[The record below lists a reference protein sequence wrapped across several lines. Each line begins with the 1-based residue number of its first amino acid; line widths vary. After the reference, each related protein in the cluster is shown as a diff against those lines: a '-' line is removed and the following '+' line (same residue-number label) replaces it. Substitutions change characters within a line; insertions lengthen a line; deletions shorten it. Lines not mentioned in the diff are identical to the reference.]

1 MELWIYD
8 MALQPVG
15 LVTSATSVLFN
26 RALSGIGTVEVR
38 APASLTQ
45 ASVLRPGRI
54 LRLGGRADMGALLTA
69 RSIETTR
76 EGQTL
81 TVTGVQLKGI
91 LSSRV
96 IVPPTAAE
104 DPTAYGYDRIA
115 ESPGETVLRHYI
127 QKHAVAPADA
137 NRALPLLTLEETDG
151 QRGTETPWSAR
162 WSVLTDELQDICEWT
177 GIGYNVDLVLGQN
190 PALLCRVIEGRDLS
204 TGVSRVVFS
213 PDFRTVYDVA
223 YTDDPSAARNA
234 TYALGAG
241 EDENRVVRVVYT
253 NPDGTQAEGPIA
265 GFARTESTL
274 SVGNLTDPE
283 EIDAEA
289 THSLQESA
297 RQLQT
302 LTATVRSGG
311 HARYRTD
318 WDLGDKVLV
327 QLRLPALGETVSMA
341 ATITNV
347 LESYE
352 RSSAAPR
359 LDVTFGPGPV
369 TISRAI
375 QQQIRRF

>member
-8 MALQPVG
+8 ESLQPVG
-15 LVTSATSVLFN
+15 LVTAANSVLFN
-26 RALSGIGTVEVR
+26 RSLAGVGTVEVR
-38 APASLTQ
+38 APASLAQ
-45 ASVLRPGRI
+45 AAVLRPGRI
-54 LRLGGRADMGALLTA
+54 LRLGGREDLAALLTA

-81 TVTGVQLKGI
+81 TVTGVQLKG
-91 LSSRV
+91 LLASRV

-115 ESPGETVLRHYI
+115 ESPGETVLRHYV
-127 QKHAVAPADA
+127 QRHAISPADE
-137 NRALPLLTLEETDG
+137 NRKLPLLALEETDR
-151 QRGTETPWSAR
+151 QRGAKTPWSAR
-162 WSVLTDELQDICEWT
+162 WTALTDELQDICEWT
-177 GIGYNVDLVLGQN
+177 GIGYNVDLEPG
-190 PALLCRVIEGRDLS
+190 AAMRVKIIAGRDLS
-204 TGVSRVVFS
+204 VGVSRVVFS

-223 YTDDPSAARNA
+223 YTDDPSAAKNA

-241 EDENRVVRVVYT
+241 EDENQVVRVVYST
-253 NPDGTQAEGPIA
+253 PDGKQAQGSIA
-265 GFARTESTL
+265 GFARREATL

-289 THSLQESA
+289 AHSLQQSA

-311 HARYRTD
+311 HACYRTD

-352 RSSAAPR
+352 RGSAAPR

>member
-8 MALQPVG
+8 TSLQPVG

-26 RALSGIGTVEVR
+26 RSLSGIGTVEVR

-54 LRLGGRADMGALLTA
+54 LRLGGRSDMGALLTA
-69 RSIETTR
+69 RAIETTR

-81 TVTGVQLKGI
+81 TVTGVQLKGL

-96 IVPPTAAE
+96 IVPPTATE
-104 DPTAYGYDRIA
+104 DATAYGYDRIA
-115 ESPGETVLRHYI
+115 ACAGETVLRHYI
-127 QKHAVAPADA
+127 EKHAIHPTDT
-137 NRALPLLTLEETDG
+137 NRALPLLALEESDG
-151 QRGTETPWSAR
+151 ERGTETPWSAR
-162 WSVLTDELQDICEWT
+162 WSVLSDELEDICEWT
-177 GIGYNVDLVLGQN
+177 GIGYNIDLELGAT
-190 PALLCRVIEGRDLS
+190 PAMRVKVIPGRDLS
-204 TGVSRVVFS
+204 AGVSRVVFS
-213 PDFRTVYDVA
+213 PDFRTVYDVS
-223 YTDDPSAARNA
+223 YTDDPSAARNT

-241 EDENRVVRVVYT
+241 EDEDQVVRIVYT
-253 NPDGTQAEGPIA
+253 NPDGEQAEGPIT

-274 SVGNLTDPE
+274 SVGNLSDPE
-283 EIDAEA
+283 EIDAET

-297 RQLQT
+297 RELRT

-341 ATITNV
+341 AVITNV

-352 RSSAAPR
+352 RGSAAPR
-359 LDVTFGPGPV
+359 LDVTFGSAPV
-369 TISRAI
+369 TVSRAI
-375 QQQIRRF
+375 QRQIRRV